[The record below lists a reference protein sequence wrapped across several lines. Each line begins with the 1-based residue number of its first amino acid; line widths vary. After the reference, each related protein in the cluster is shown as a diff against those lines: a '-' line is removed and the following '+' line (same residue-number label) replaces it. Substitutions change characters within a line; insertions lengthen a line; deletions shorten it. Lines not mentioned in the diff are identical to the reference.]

1 MTDSGQTD
9 YARNAD
15 YSQIVQVME
24 SMEVSRGWNRSVS
37 IEIRLSDSL
46 PTEAAR
52 ALANDVGA
60 SLGVENQ
67 ILIQRSAEEAK
78 GIIEELVSGLVD
90 QQRRAPPSVPG
101 L

>member
-1 MTDSGQTD
+1 
-9 YARNAD
+9 
-15 YSQIVQVME
+15 ME